1 MSKLIDAK
9 EKLVKLADSGMP
21 KAFRHI
27 LMSGFHRI
35 VELESLLTDIATAAD
50 NEAFDLC
57 GIGGIGRTRRAIK
70 RIDKMLGDA

>member
-35 VELESLLTDIATAAD
+35 VELESLLTDIATAAA
-50 NEAFDLC
+50 NEAFLAGDDF
-57 GIGGIGRTRRAIK
+57 GRTRRAIK

>member
-50 NEAFDLC
+50 NEAFDMA
-57 GIGGIGRTRRAIK
+57 GQGRARTRRAIG
-70 RIDKMLGDA
+70 RIDKMLGE